1 MKSLRL
7 ADREK
12 GSEFCRFERDLI
24 FDPQNRDVGYV
35 RYLDGRTFRLVKS
48 RFTDIDSGITYVLPT
63 DGSLTVDEGAFVRIE
78 VERMVKDHRLH
89 SDNRGKGLVGE
100 SIIYAEVGN
109 FSQAKIPLPPPELP
123 VDEFL
128 YRVSKAW
135 KNAEEDYLHYIIAL
149 LMVSSPRSILG
160 EGGLGSEGIQRVR
173 AMMKGT
179 NRDLANTIL
188 SQLPLEFR
196 TSGTHQYKYS
206 KIESIGDIKLI
217 NEKRVSENC
226 YSLVPEKIYEA
237 MIERNIPIQLP
248 FVIRNSELTKIET
261 PIDLDILDYQ
271 LTSLYVP
278 PPSEK
283 IQEETFQVVMNK
295 LKNEEFWDLAS
306 MGELDRNA
314 GLKINMAF
322 SRLFIGRSFDG
333 RDYKAG
339 MTDIDKGVDIFKRIM
354 SYGFE
359 NIRLKVKEEDYF
371 RSRRTEPW
379 RAKLRSLDKEIYIH
393 LRTLQDEQGSSQFQ
407 RDGIFPK
414 INQFEVERALERLNR
429 YGYILMLKNGSV
441 IKLVRS
447 DDPEDLS

>member
-1 MKSLRL
+1 MG
-7 ADREK
+7 DREK

-24 FDPQNRDVGYV
+24 FDPENRDVGYV
-35 RYLDGRTFRLVKS
+35 RYIDGRTFKLVKS
-48 RFTDIDSGITYVLPT
+48 RFTSIDSGITYVLPT

-78 VERMVKDHRLH
+78 VERIVKDHRLH
-89 SDNRGKGLVGE
+89 GDKKRKGLVGE

-109 FSQAKIPLPPPELP
+109 VSQPKIPLPPPELP

-128 YRVSKAW
+128 YKVSKAW
-135 KNAEEDYLHYIIAL
+135 KNAEEDYLNYIIAL

-160 EGGLGSEGIQRVR
+160 EGGLGSEGIQRER

-196 TSGTHQYKYS
+196 TSGTQQYKYS
-206 KIESIGDIKLI
+206 KIEGIGDIKMI
-217 NEKRVSENC
+217 SEKRVSENC

-248 FVIRNSELTKIET
+248 FVIRNSELSKKET
-261 PIDLDILDYQ
+261 PIDLDVLDYQ

-278 PPSEK
+278 PPSEN

-306 MGELDRNA
+306 VGELDRNA

-333 RDYKAG
+333 SAYKAE
-339 MTDIDKGVDIFKRIM
+339 MTDIDKGVEIFKQIV

-379 RAKLRSLDKEIYIH
+379 RARLRPMDKELYIN
-393 LRTLQDEQGSSQFQ
+393 LRTMYEEQGILQFP
-407 RDGIFPK
+407 REEIFPK
-414 INQFEVERALERLNR
+414 LSQFKVDESLERLNR
-429 YGYILMLKNGSV
+429 YGYILMLKNGSI

-447 DDPEDLS
+447 NDPEDLT